1 MHSLCILHY
10 ANSAMMSKNILSS
23 IKEQEVYHI
32 HTKIVLSAYRNTSM
46 YNVCLFVSDL
56 CVITTYIMPLFSFLS
71 SALLT
76 TSFYQAMLSFM

>member
-1 MHSLCILHY
+1 MHSLCILLY

-23 IKEQEVYHI
+23 LKEKEVYQI

-56 CVITTYIMPLFSFLS
+56 CVMTIYIMSL
-71 SALLT
+71 
-76 TSFYQAMLSFM
+76 Y